1 MDTDKSLCPSSGLD
15 KEFLGTSDMDSDIK
29 KDKVRT
35 LDMFVLILVR
45 VLASDMTSNRD
56 LDTDSDTIVRRSL
69 LPTGISD
76 FGAL

>member
-1 MDTDKSLCPSSGLD
+1 MCPSPGSD
-15 KEFLGTSDMDSDIK
+15 KEFLGTSGMDSDMN

-35 LDMFVLILVR
+35 LDMFVRILVR

-56 LDTDSDTIVRRSL
+56 LDTDSDTLVRRSL
-69 LPTGISD
+69 LSTGISD